1 MSGATKI
8 LFVHTRG
15 GIGDL
20 VLSSPVAAVLAR
32 CYTPAEVIGWVNPAF
47 RPVLEGHPAFAGF
60 IDLSEKESLW
70 SGAQRLRREGFKI
83 AVFPWSTSRQAWM
96 AALAGIPVRA
106 GQGGRLTYS
115 FLYTHPVAVRSL
127 AGDVT
132 SHWSDI
138 QLDYA
143 RVLGCAADAA
153 DAVPRL
159 YLLPEER
166 EWAAAFLRSRGVNG
180 DKPVVGIH
188 VCKGLAVDLDR
199 WPVDRFAEV
208 AAALAAAGY
217 DVIFTGTASEAP
229 LVEAARTAAGL
240 PPERS
245 LAGQCTLRQTMAVLS
260 RLAVLVCPDTGTGH
274 LAAAIGVPVVSI
286 FAVKSDIPARW
297 RPTGAP
303 YRIVRPRGFACPKK
317 CVKEKCPRFEC
328 LLYVDASE
336 VVRAAEELAN
346 HGNPAN
352 PAGMTRY

>member
-1 MSGATKI
+1 
-8 LFVHTRG
+8 
-15 GIGDL
+15 
-20 VLSSPVAAVLAR
+20 LAR

-153 DAVPRL
+153 DAARLMVPL
-159 YLLPEER
+159 VLAIGLGGTLTVCYAGLVLGS
-166 EWAAAFLRSRGVNG
+166 WAALLR
-180 DKPVVGIH
+180 
-188 VCKGLAVDLDR
+188 GL
-199 WPVDRFAEV
+199 
-208 AAALAAAGY
+208 G
-217 DVIFTGTASEAP
+217 
-229 LVEAARTAAGL
+229 
-240 PPERS
+240 
-245 LAGQCTLRQTMAVLS
+245 
-260 RLAVLVCPDTGTGH
+260 
-274 LAAAIGVPVVSI
+274 
-286 FAVKSDIPARW
+286 
-297 RPTGAP
+297 
-303 YRIVRPRGFACPKK
+303 GF
-317 CVKEKCPRFEC
+317 
-328 LLYVDASE
+328 
-336 VVRAAEELAN
+336 
-346 HGNPAN
+346 
-352 PAGMTRY
+352 